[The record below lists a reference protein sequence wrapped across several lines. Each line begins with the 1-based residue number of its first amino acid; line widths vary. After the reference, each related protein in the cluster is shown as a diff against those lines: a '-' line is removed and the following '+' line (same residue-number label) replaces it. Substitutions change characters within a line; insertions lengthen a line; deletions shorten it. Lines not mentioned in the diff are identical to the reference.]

1 MMEKFSPPFL
11 LLLLAVVGIILSLAG
26 CQSAAAGCGGA
37 ASFADMTVVR
47 GVDYLPVA
55 IGSRSA
61 GRAITE
67 ADLGPAF
74 DSITVSLGCSPPAQ
88 GNYSTRFPVGTKL
101 YALKGYLPSFRL
113 AVKQAQAI
121 LLLEAQRNPHATRG
135 GELLDLDKKV
145 HSIIV
150 YKQGTPTAPIATI
163 EDAKQVVVLIAL
175 LDEAPIRQG
184 NNAGDTLDILEFH
197 LSDGTFSSLLYDPKT
212 GWTDKNILLPPAFAT
227 LLEKAGRSGAT
238 TLTLP
243 QMWRTTNLLPR

>member
-26 CQSAAAGCGGA
+26 CQSAAAGCGGV

-61 GRAITE
+61 GRDITE

-74 DSITVSLGCSPPAQ
+74 DSITVSLGCSPPTQ
-88 GNYSTRFPVGTKL
+88 GNYSTRFNVGIKL

-145 HSIIV
+145 QSIIV
-150 YKQGTPTAPIATI
+150 SKQGTPTAPLATI
-163 EDAKQVVVLIAL
+163 EDAKQVAVLIAL
-175 LDEAPIRQG
+175 LDEAPIHEG
-184 NNAGDTLDILEFH
+184 NSVGDTLEVLEFQ
-197 LSDGTFSSLLYDPKT
+197 LSDGTFSYLRYDPKT

-227 LLEKAGRSGAT
+227 LIEKAGQSGSKT
-238 TLTLP
+238 YGRK
-243 QMWRTTNLLPR
+243 W